1 MADFIDLAKPL
12 KLAMPGTAPIAGLTV
27 ADTAALEAIDS
38 PWLGMVVYVEADGKT
53 YRITE
58 LKDVSLGAFTKKAVS
73 KYETVPDKTDLDG
86 KAAADHQHTLSDLTD
101 LSELEN
107 QFAAADH
114 QHSEYAT
121 KNELTALA
129 SGRISR
135 FTITR
140 PTGNEA
146 YHLKIQYSEIAS
158 FSEVQTLVDTLNTA
172 ADREKVLVFQESIVN
187 DAVSHEFLQFP
198 AEGLGPEFEG
208 NPVVVDFS
216 PISDGKTYF
225 VRYTWYTEE
234 VSGEWKGAIYPKTL
248 RPAAGPSISTSA

>member
-12 KLAMPGTAPIAGLTV
+12 KLATPGTAPIAGLTV

-86 KAAADHQHTLSDLTD
+86 KAPADHQHTLSDLSDLSELENQFAAKEHDHDGTYAPADHQHTLSDLSD

-114 QHSEYAT
+114 THNY
-121 KNELTALA
+121 NELTGVPAPT
-129 SGRISR
+129 SGITLGIIKSYDPETGTVTVQEANDDWTENPEG
-135 FTITR
+135 TIHE
-140 PTGNEA
+140 N
-146 YHLKIQYSEIAS
+146 
-158 FSEVQTLVDTLNTA
+158 V
-172 ADREKVLVFQESIVN
+172 IV
-187 DAVSHEFLQFP
+187 P
-198 AEGLGPEFEG
+198 
-208 NPVVVDFS
+208 
-216 PISDGKTYF
+216 
-225 VRYTWYTEE
+225 
-234 VSGEWKGAIYPKTL
+234 
-248 RPAAGPSISTSA
+248 

>member
-12 KLAMPGTAPIAGLTV
+12 KLATPGTAPIAGLTV

-86 KAAADHQHTLSDLTD
+86 KAPADHQHTLSDLSDLSELENQFAAANHQHTLSDLTD

-114 QHSEYAT
+114 THNY
-121 KNELTALA
+121 NELTGVPAPT
-129 SGRISR
+129 SG
-135 FTITR
+135 ITLGIIKSYD
-140 PTGNEA
+140 PETGTVTVQEA
-146 YHLKIQYSEIAS
+146 
-158 FSEVQTLVDTLNTA
+158 
-172 ADREKVLVFQESIVN
+172 N
-187 DAVSHEFLQFP
+187 D
-198 AEGLGPEFEG
+198 
-208 NPVVVDFS
+208 D
-216 PISDGKTYF
+216 
-225 VRYTWYTEE
+225 
-234 VSGEWKGAIYPKTL
+234 
-248 RPAAGPSISTSA
+248 